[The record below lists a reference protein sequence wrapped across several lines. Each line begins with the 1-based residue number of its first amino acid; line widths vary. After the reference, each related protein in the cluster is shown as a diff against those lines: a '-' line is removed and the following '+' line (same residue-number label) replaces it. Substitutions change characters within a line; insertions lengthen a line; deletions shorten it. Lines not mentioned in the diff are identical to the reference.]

1 MKVDVYVM
9 EIRSSETKQ
18 IANDED
24 GGESG
29 GSQVRRIRHRVC
41 ARST

>member
-1 MKVDVYVM
+1 VK

-24 GGESG
+24 VDVDEDVDG
-29 GSQVRRIRHRVC
+29 GSQVEYP
-41 ARST
+41 